1 MDHPYGA
8 EADNAAKKQK
18 INRTDV
24 LIKSSLHLPLG
35 TCFFT

>member
-8 EADNAAKKQK
+8 EVDNTAKKQK

-24 LIKSSLHLPLG
+24 LVKSSLHPP
-35 TCFFT
+35 